1 MAKRFVQR
9 ANIAFKNHAV
19 KTKKIL
25 SDIFTISLANAIFFL
40 LKTLTIGIYAPFSA
54 ILSTEQ
60 PTTPSG
66 TNFVPA
72 PPPPAHEQNI
82 TIFKDLVFWI

>member
-66 TNFVPA
+66 TNFVPLY
-72 PPPPAHEQNI
+72 EQNI
-82 TIFKDLVFWI
+82 IIFKNLFSGSEIPQK